1 MSFWCAGRD
10 GRPAGCL
17 LLYRFAD
24 VMRLAALGNQEY
36 DWEVRIIDLGFQG
49 CPVLSLCL
57 LLLLLLLL
65 ALMCDEATKRC

>member
-1 MSFWCAGRD
+1 
-10 GRPAGCL
+10 
-17 LLYRFAD
+17 
-24 VMRLAALGNQEY
+24 MRLAALGNQEY